1 MCVTVLLGA
10 GRPSVEQGD
19 HDIKRQLIKLWTIF
33 LSGGGGGGSGFWTLA
48 HTDLT
53 QKLRVDFDEKFLAC
67 LFQ

>member
-1 MCVTVLLGA
+1 MHIKTMQIRNFILRC
-10 GRPSVEQGD
+10 RGD